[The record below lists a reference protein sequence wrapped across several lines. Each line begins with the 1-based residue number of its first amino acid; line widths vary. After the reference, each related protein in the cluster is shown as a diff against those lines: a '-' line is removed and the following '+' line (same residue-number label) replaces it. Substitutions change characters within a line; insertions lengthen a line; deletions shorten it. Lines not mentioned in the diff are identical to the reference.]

1 MKIVAAKKIVAAN
14 DAIAAGNRARLRAA
28 NVFTVNLLGSPGAG
42 KTTLLE
48 SLSAACD
55 RLAVIEGDL
64 ATARDAQRIEKLGVP
79 VVQVNTGGGCH
90 LDANMVASALAAL
103 ELDKVE
109 LLFIENVGN
118 LVCTAG
124 FDLGEDLRAVVL
136 SVTEG
141 DDKIAK
147 YPPIF
152 QRADAVVFNKIDL
165 LPHTDF
171 SLDRALADL
180 KRLAPQAEVFK
191 VAARTGDGVAAFATR
206 LRQRMER

>member
-1 MKIVAAKKIVAAN
+1 MKIVVAKKIVAAN
-14 DAIAAGNRARLRAA
+14 DEIAASNRARLRAA
-28 NVFTVNLLGSPGAG
+28 GVFTVNFLGSPGAG

-48 SLSAACD
+48 ALAAAYD
-55 RLAVIEGDL
+55 GLAVVEGDL
-64 ATARDAQRIEKLGVP
+64 ATTRDAQRIEALGVP

-103 ELDKVE
+103 ELDSVK
-109 LLFIENVGN
+109 LLFVENVGN

-124 FDLGEDLRAVVL
+124 FDLGEDLRVVVL

-141 DDKIAK
+141 DDKVAK

-152 QRADAVVFNKIDL
+152 QRADAVVVNKIDL

-180 KRLAPQAEVFK
+180 KRLAPQAEVFR
-191 VAARTGDGVAAFATR
+191 VAAKNGEGVATVAAW
-206 LRQRMER
+206 LGQRMER